1 MPGRKK
7 NKIKRAEGELSGLQM
22 TESGRFEE
30 TSHATSPPP
39 PSHRDPNTVHGLHA
53 VVGLVVVVGRK
64 GAVGKYLK
72 GGGKQGLVGKM
83 V

>member
-1 MPGRKK
+1 
-7 NKIKRAEGELSGLQM
+7 M

-30 TSHATSPPP
+30 TSHGTPPTP
-39 PSHRDPNTVHGLHA
+39 PHRDPKTVHGLHA
-53 VVGLVVVVGRK
+53 VVVVVVVVGRK

>member
-30 TSHATSPPP
+30 TSHAPPP
-39 PSHRDPNTVHGLHA
+39 PSPHRDPNTVLHA

>member
-1 MPGRKK
+1 
-7 NKIKRAEGELSGLQM
+7 M

-30 TSHATSPPP
+30 TSHATPP
-39 PSHRDPNTVHGLHA
+39 HRDPKTVHGLHA
-53 VVGLVVVVGRK
+53 VVVVVVVVGRK